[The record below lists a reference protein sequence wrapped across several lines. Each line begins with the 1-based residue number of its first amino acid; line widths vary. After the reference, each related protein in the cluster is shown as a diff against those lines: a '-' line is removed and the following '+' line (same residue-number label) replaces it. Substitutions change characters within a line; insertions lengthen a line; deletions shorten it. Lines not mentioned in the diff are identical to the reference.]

1 MSVPSVAP
9 PAGLV
14 RALRVA
20 GKGVRELRRSGLGA
34 TAQRTIRFAYRR
46 FGAESWETPLLP
58 QDIADS
64 RGLNLPAPGT
74 SKIRGSGLTIGWVAN
89 PPSLGSGGHTTMF
102 RMVSALE
109 EAGHRCVIFLYDRY
123 GGDLAQHRKIIRQ
136 GWPSVRAEVRDAADG
151 IAGVDAAIATGWES
165 AHALVRRGEG
175 PMHRLYFI
183 QDYEPYFYPHGP
195 EYALAEDSYRFGF
208 RCIALGEMVATAL
221 RTELGLDPDVTQFGC
236 DTDVYR
242 LAPAGPRTGVVCY
255 ARPGAARRG
264 YWLGSLAL
272 AEFQRRHR
280 DVPIHVYGDAPKSL
294 PFQAIRHGR
303 LTPVQL
309 NALYN
314 QCIAGLA
321 LSFTNISLVAEEM
334 LAAGAIPVINDAP
347 EARADLPNDHARW
360 ASPTPLAI
368 ADALSAIVEAD
379 DGGRATAAAGS
390 TRRTWASAQADLVRV
405 VEEEVYGRQLV
416 S

>member
-9 PAGLV
+9 PAGLI

-20 GKGVRELRRSGLGA
+20 GKGVREVRRSGLGA

-46 FGAESWETPLLP
+46 LGADSAEIPLLP

-64 RGLNLPAPGT
+64 RVLKLAMPG
-74 SKIRGSGLTIGWVAN
+74 SARIRGSSLTIGWVAS

-109 EAGHRCVIFLYDRY
+109 EAGHRCVIFLYDRH
-123 GGDLAQHRKIIRQ
+123 GGDVAQHRKIVQQ

-151 IAGVDAAIATGWES
+151 ISGVDAAIATGWES
-165 AHALVRRGEG
+165 AHVLARRGEG

-208 RCIALGEMVATAL
+208 RCIALGNMVATAL
-221 RTELGLDPDVTQFGC
+221 RTEVCIDPEVTPFGC

-242 LAPAGPRTGVVCY
+242 LVPAGPRTGVVCY
-255 ARPGAARRG
+255 ARPGNPRRG

-272 AEFQRRHR
+272 AEFQRRHN

-303 LTPVQL
+303 LTPVAL

-314 QCIAGLA
+314 RCIAGLA

-334 LAAGAIPVINDAP
+334 LAAGTIPVINDAP

-360 ASPTPLAI
+360 ASPNPLAV
-368 ADALSAIVEAD
+368 ADALSAIVETNND
-379 DGGRATAAAGS
+379 DRAIAAAGS
-390 TRRTWASAQADLVRV
+390 TRRTWAPAQADLVRV